1 MASASGQVGGLQL
14 QAGSSGGGFRIRAG
28 GASHRGHQ
36 SGRAYDAS
44 SFDGAAFF
52 ECDELV
58 GAGSKRKRKRRVLC
72 VTASDVLTLVEVT
85 ERGGRGRGRGGS
97 GGGGGGGGG
106 GSSSSSSSSRARNGA
121 SCSSSSSGG
130 GGGVMLHVKSK
141 VPLRNIGSIAFK
153 DRHNVSLDL
162 TAAAL
167 RRTRPRAPL
176 GRSAGHAIIDSAP
189 LRPFADAGC
198 ASSCWGS
205 GE

>member
-1 MASASGQVGGLQL
+1 MKEARPSVAPSLRPGVTDPSGITHTHFILRGSTFIMASASGQVGGLQL

-85 ERGGRGRGRGGS
+85 ERNGRGRGCLAGG
-97 GGGGGGGGG
+97 
-106 GSSSSSSSSRARNGA
+106 
-121 SCSSSSSGG
+121 
-130 GGGVMLHVKSK
+130 
-141 VPLRNIGSIAFK
+141 
-153 DRHNVSLDL
+153 
-162 TAAAL
+162 
-167 RRTRPRAPL
+167 
-176 GRSAGHAIIDSAP
+176 
-189 LRPFADAGC
+189 
-198 ASSCWGS
+198 
-205 GE
+205 E